1 MRLVRGVYE
10 GPQSYGILRTATS
23 IRGVHTVFRALPG
36 EAYFPTLYG
45 TRERTGELAPVTLSP
60 LREQPGDSMA
70 PGNISRDL
78 SGVLRRHPRAEIIV
92 LARSEASLLSGEE
105 VQVQSLPETGARS
118 PDLVTFSWEAV
129 GKKETEAAELAL
141 EDLIRAHENR
151 TLPTGAPTPRSTS
164 SGRRSSPPA
173 RRPSTPRQSGCWT

>member
-23 IRGVHTVFRALPG
+23 IRGIHTVFRALPG

-78 SGVLRRHPRAEIIV
+78 SGVLRRHPRVELIV
-92 LARSEASLLSGEE
+92 LARSDASLLSGRR
-105 VQVQSLPETGARS
+105 SRSRLSPRPAR
-118 PDLVTFSWEAV
+118 E
-129 GKKETEAAELAL
+129 
-141 EDLIRAHENR
+141 
-151 TLPTGAPTPRSTS
+151 APTS
-164 SGRRSSPPA
+164 
-173 RRPSTPRQSGCWT
+173 

>member
-23 IRGVHTVFRALPG
+23 IRGVHTVLRALPG

-60 LREQPGDSMA
+60 LREQPEDSMA
-70 PGNISRDL
+70 PGNLSRDL
-78 SGVLRRHPRAEIIV
+78 SGVLRRHPRAETIV
-92 LARSEASLLSGEE
+92 LARSEAVAALGGGGPE
-105 VQVQSLPETGARS
+105 SLPETGARS
-118 PDLVTFSWEAV
+118 PDLVTFSWEAA
-129 GKKETEAAELAL
+129 GMKETEAAELAL
-141 EDLIRAHENR
+141 EDLIRAQER

-164 SGRRSSPPA
+164 SGRPSSLPA
-173 RRPSTPRQSGCWT
+173 RRQSTPRPSGCLT